1 MSSFECPIC
10 LTLPEGAVHQCH
22 EGHCYCVECWN
33 RLEEPRRCPECRQ
46 SVPLANRNRA
56 AERAIAALEA
66 SCEHCGEA
74 TTRGALA
81 AHFCAASYLPGGG
94 PLLHASPQRLDF
106 CAAAAAGCTWA
117 GMAADQAAHEAACP
131 FATCLRMMAP
141 LQAECLELRACVTTQ
156 QSECQELRAHNHELQ
171 VRMRALE
178 EGSAGPSFSAGP
190 SAGPV
195 PHPEPPSDDAAAEP
209 VAVMAEHVPVVA
221 RVLEANDQVA
231 ALQPLVGHLAVAGPL
246 QGDVS
251 DDEADGWR
259 GF

>member
-46 SVPLANRNRA
+46 PVPLANRNRA

-117 GMAADQAAHEAACP
+117 GMAADQAAHDRGLP
-131 FATCLRMMAP
+131 LRDLPADDG
-141 LQAECLELRACVTTQ
+141 A
-156 QSECQELRAHNHELQ
+156 
-171 VRMRALE
+171 
-178 EGSAGPSFSAGP
+178 SAGGVSGAESVRDNAAVRVSGAAG
-190 SAGPV
+190 A
-195 PHPEPPSDDAAAEP
+195 
-209 VAVMAEHVPVVA
+209 
-221 RVLEANDQVA
+221 
-231 ALQPLVGHLAVAGPL
+231 QPRVAGPNE
-246 QGDVS
+246 GT
-251 DDEADGWR
+251 R
-259 GF
+259 GGFCGA

>member
-1 MSSFECPIC
+1 MTETSLECSVC
-10 LTLPEGAVHQCH
+10 LTLPEGQVHQCN
-22 EGHCYCVECWN
+22 EGHCCCFDCWS
-33 RLEEPRRCPECRQ
+33 RLDPRRCPECRQ
-46 SVPLANRNRA
+46 ELPQANRNRA
-56 AERAIAALEA
+56 AERAIAALA
-66 SCEHCGEA
+66 WSCQHCGEA
-74 TTRGALA
+74 TTRGEMA
-81 AHFCAASYLPGGG
+81 AHVSACPQAPTVCAAS
-94 PLLHASPQRLDF
+94 
-106 CAAAAAGCTWA
+106 AAGCGWA
-117 GMAADQAAHEAACP
+117 GVAAEKAAHEAACP